1 MQSRTKSKKRA
12 LRAVIFLLVAALLYG
27 VLTDVLSVNNPT
39 DQRHIRGFYL
49 EPKNSLDVVLIGA
62 SELYTGYCAPRMW
75 KTCGFTSYP
84 LSVSSAPACLYRSML
99 AEALRRQKPKVVV
112 VEVNA
117 FLYDFN
123 EKDTKIGL
131 HKWIYNIPLSAN
143 KLSTIRELVPGGQR
157 MPYYFRLQK
166 YHKNWR
172 SPGLWGSALLQRLQ
186 MQRAGCSLTKGLEV
200 STTVCTD
207 DVEPKYL
214 DMSAENEQTL
224 RDFCAYA
231 QACGVENLLFVRFPH
246 RGTVDDATVLPRMA
260 AVVNDCGYSFLDLDT
275 DAESLGLDRYHDFC
289 DAEHMNVFGME
300 KFTAWF
306 GQYLTAHYDLSGPHS
321 RRTAARWDRCAD
333 FTDKLLSA
341 CEQKAAAGTQACFD
355 EFSPEFRAW
364 R

>member
-1 MQSRTKSKKRA
+1 
-12 LRAVIFLLVAALLYG
+12 
-27 VLTDVLSVNNPT
+27 
-39 DQRHIRGFYL
+39 
-49 EPKNSLDVVLIGA
+49 
-62 SELYTGYCAPRMW
+62 
-75 KTCGFTSYP
+75 
-84 LSVSSAPACLYRSML
+84 ML

-131 HKWIYNIPLSAN
+131 HKWIDNIPLSAN

-289 DAEHMNVFGME
+289 DGEHMNVFGME

-306 GQYLTAHYDLSGPHS
+306 GQYLTAHYDLSRPHS

>member
-62 SELYTGYCAPRMW
+62 SELYTGYCAPRVW

-131 HKWIYNIPLSAN
+131 HKWIDNIPLSAN

-186 MQRAGCSLTKGLEV
+186 MQRAAAAPADAARRLLAHKG
-200 STTVCTD
+200 
-207 DVEPKYL
+207 
-214 DMSAENEQTL
+214 A
-224 RDFCAYA
+224 
-231 QACGVENLLFVRFPH
+231 G
-246 RGTVDDATVLPRMA
+246 
-260 AVVNDCGYSFLDLDT
+260 
-275 DAESLGLDRYHDFC
+275 GLDHRLHGRRG
-289 DAEHMNVFGME
+289 AEVPRHE
-300 KFTAWF
+300 
-306 GQYLTAHYDLSGPHS
+306 
-321 RRTAARWDRCAD
+321 RRKRAD
-333 FTDKLLSA
+333 PA
-341 CEQKAAAGTQACFD
+341 
-355 EFSPEFRAW
+355 
-364 R
+364 

>member
-1 MQSRTKSKKRA
+1 
-12 LRAVIFLLVAALLYG
+12 
-27 VLTDVLSVNNPT
+27 
-39 DQRHIRGFYL
+39 
-49 EPKNSLDVVLIGA
+49 
-62 SELYTGYCAPRMW
+62 
-75 KTCGFTSYP
+75 
-84 LSVSSAPACLYRSML
+84 
-99 AEALRRQKPKVVV
+99 
-112 VEVNA
+112 
-117 FLYDFN
+117 
-123 EKDTKIGL
+123 
-131 HKWIYNIPLSAN
+131 
-143 KLSTIRELVPGGQR
+143 

-186 MQRAGCSLTKGLEV
+186 MQRAGCSLTKGLEA

-341 CEQKAAAGTQACFD
+341 CEQKAAADTQACFD